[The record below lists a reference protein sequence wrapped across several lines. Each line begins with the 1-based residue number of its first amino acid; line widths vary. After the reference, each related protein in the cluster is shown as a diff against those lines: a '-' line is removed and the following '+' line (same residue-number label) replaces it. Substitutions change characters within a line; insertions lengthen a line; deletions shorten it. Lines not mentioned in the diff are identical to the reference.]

1 MGQKSEIKLTKGK
14 LKSFDLID
22 WFQMNDIKHSNVCLN
37 KTHELHALRIR
48 IGSIFLRTKLGQK
61 YI

>member
-1 MGQKSEIKLTKGK
+1 
-14 LKSFDLID
+14 
-22 WFQMNDIKHSNVCLN
+22 MNDNKHSNVCLN

-61 YI
+61 YINFKDHWKFKRY

>member
-1 MGQKSEIKLTKGK
+1 MGQKSEKKSIKGK
-14 LKSFDLID
+14 LKSSDLND
-22 WFQMNDIKHSNVCLN
+22 LFQMNDNKHSSVCLN

>member
-1 MGQKSEIKLTKGK
+1 
-14 LKSFDLID
+14 
-22 WFQMNDIKHSNVCLN
+22 MNDNKHSNVCLN

-48 IGSIFLRTKLGQK
+48 ICSIFLRTKLGQK

>member
-1 MGQKSEIKLTKGK
+1 
-14 LKSFDLID
+14 
-22 WFQMNDIKHSNVCLN
+22 MNDNKHSNVCLN
-37 KTHELHALRIR
+37 KTHELHALRIG